1 MNPLD
6 AGYALAAAAAAPVLL
21 RKQRGGWDERLGSV
35 GGLAPATGRPRVLLH
50 AVSVGETNAL
60 RTLVPLLTERADV
73 IVSATT
79 DTGVA
84 RARELFGGVA
94 SVVRFP
100 LDFSWSVERFLA
112 RVRPDVVGMVELE
125 LWPNFLAA
133 CERRGIPTA
142 VVNGR
147 LSERS
152 FRGYRRLKPIVA
164 GMFGSLT
171 CAGVQDE
178 SYAERFRAMGV
189 SRIEITGSMKWDAAN
204 LEPVGEAA
212 DELALA
218 MGIDL
223 MKPLIVA
230 GSTGPGEEKLLRE
243 ACPPGVQLLCAPRKP
258 ERFDGAALDLE
269 PCVRRSKPEDQPE
282 GASRFLLDTI
292 GELRAA
298 YELADVV
305 VMGRSFG
312 DLFGSDPIEPI
323 ALGRATL
330 IGPRVSDFAAIVD
343 TFEQAGGIVRTDRDR
358 LAEDLARLLRDQ
370 AERETVA
377 SRGRACVEA
386 NRGAS
391 ARHAELLLGL
401 VKLRRRSRRR

>member
-6 AGYALAAAAAAPVLL
+6 AGYALAASVAAPLLL
-21 RKQRGGWDERLGSV
+21 RKQRGGWDERFGFV
-35 GGLAPATGRPRVLLH
+35 RGKAPSTGKPRIMLH

-60 RTLVPLLTERADV
+60 RTLVPLLTEHADV
-73 IVSATT
+73 IVTATT
-79 DTGVA
+79 DTGIA
-84 RARELFGGVA
+84 RARELFAATATVA
-94 SVVRFP
+94 RFP
-100 LDFSWSVERFLA
+100 LDFSWSVDRFL
-112 RVRPDVVGMVELE
+112 RSVRPDVVAMVELE

-133 CERRGIPTA
+133 CRRMGVPTA
-142 VVNGR
+142 VINGR

-152 FRGYRRLKPIVA
+152 LKGYARLKPIVG
-164 GMFGSLT
+164 GMFGSLA
-171 CAGVQDE
+171 CACVQDE

-189 SRIEITGSMKWDAAN
+189 RRVDVTGSMKWDAAN
-204 LEPVGEAA
+204 LEGVGAQA

-269 PCVRRSKPEDQPE
+269 PCVRRSNPHDRPE
-282 GASRFLLDTI
+282 GATRFLLDSI

-323 ALGRATL
+323 ALSRATV
-330 IGPRVSDFAAIVD
+330 IGPRVDDFRAIVD
-343 TFEQAGGIVRTDRDR
+343 DFDHAGGIVRTDRDR
-358 LAEDLARLLRDQ
+358 LADDLARLVRNQ
-370 AERETVA
+370 AERESIA
-377 SRGRACVEA
+377 GRGRACVEA

-391 ARHAELLLGL
+391 ERHAGTLLELLS
-401 VKLRRRSRRR
+401 LRRRSRRG

>member
-6 AGYALAAAAAAPVLL
+6 AGYALAAAAAAPILL

-35 GGLAPATGRPRVLLH
+35 RELKPSRDRPRVMLH

-60 RTLVPLLTERADV
+60 RTLVPLLTEHADV
-73 IVSATT
+73 VVTATT
-79 DTGVA
+79 DTGIA
-84 RARELFGGVA
+84 RGRDLFGGVA
-94 SVVRFP
+94 TVARFP
-100 LDFSWSVERFLA
+100 LDFSWSVDRFLR

-125 LWPNFLAA
+125 LWPNFLSA
-133 CERRGIPTA
+133 CERAGIPTA
-142 VVNGR
+142 VINGR

-152 FRGYRRLKPIVA
+152 FRGYARLKPVIG
-164 GMFGSLT
+164 GMFGSLAWA
-171 CAGVQDE
+171 CVQDD

-189 SRIEITGSMKWDAAN
+189 RRVEVTGSMKWDAAN

-212 DELALA
+212 EELAAA
-218 MGIDL
+218 MGIDRS
-223 MKPLIVA
+223 KPLIVA
-230 GSTGPGEEKLLRE
+230 GSTGPDEEKLLRE
-243 ACPPGVQLLCAPRKP
+243 ACPPSVQLLCAPRKP

-269 PCVRRSKPEDQPE
+269 PCVRRSRPDVRPR
-282 GASRFLLDTI
+282 GATRFLLDTI

-330 IGPRVSDFAAIVD
+330 IGPRVSDFEAVVEAFD
-343 TFEQAGGIVRTDRDR
+343 AAGGIIRTDRDR
-358 LAEDLARLLRDQ
+358 LADDLARLVRDEG
-370 AERETVA
+370 ERERVA
-377 SRGRACVEA
+377 SRGRVCVEA

-391 ARHAELLLGL
+391 RMHAAVLLDL
-401 VKLRRRSRRR
+401 VKLRRRSRRD

>member
-6 AGYALAAAAAAPVLL
+6 AGYALAAAIASPALL
-21 RKQRGGWDERLGSV
+21 RKQRGGWDERLGFV
-35 GGLAPATGRPRVLLH
+35 RNAGPRTGRPRIMLH

-60 RTLVPLLTERADV
+60 RTLVPLLTDHADV
-73 IVSATT
+73 IVTATT
-79 DTGVA
+79 DTGIA
-84 RARELFGGVA
+84 RARDLFGSVA
-94 SVVRFP
+94 TVLRFP
-100 LDFSWSVERFLA
+100 LDFSWSVDRFLRA
-112 RVRPDVVGMVELE
+112 VRPDVVGTVELE

-133 CERRGIPTA
+133 CARAGVPTA

-152 FRGYRRLKPIVA
+152 FRGYARLKPVVG
-164 GMFGSLT
+164 GMFESLA
-171 CAGVQDE
+171 CACVQDA

-189 SRIEITGSMKWDAAN
+189 RRVEVTGSMKWDAAN
-204 LEPVGEAA
+204 LEPVGSAA
-212 DELALA
+212 DDLALA

-243 ACPPGVQLLCAPRKP
+243 VCPAGVQLLCAPRKP
-258 ERFDGAALDLE
+258 ERFDGAAMDLE
-269 PCVRRSKPEDQPE
+269 PCVRRSKPDDRPE
-282 GASRFLLDTI
+282 GATRFLLDTI

-312 DLFGSDPIEPI
+312 DLFGSDPIESI
-323 ALGRATL
+323 ALGRPTV
-330 IGPRVSDFAAIVD
+330 IGPRVDDFRAIVD
-343 TFEQAGGIVRTDRDR
+343 AFDQAGGIVRTDRDR
-358 LAEDLARLLRDQ
+358 LADDLNRLIRDQ
-370 AERETVA
+370 AERERVA
-377 SRGRACVEA
+377 ERGRACVEV

-391 ARHAELLLGL
+391 ERHASVLMDL
-401 VKLRRRSRRR
+401 VKLRRRSRRG